1 MATLLDNPEFRR
13 VLDCSADGAVAVS
26 LDKTILYINERARKI
41 LGYAAGESLQTQC
54 DKTLHSTECGHACL
68 FNRALATGE
77 DVSRVDAWY
86 RTKNGHQVYAQTH
99 LVLLHD
105 ERGVPSVGLHLFSE
119 VSRILHL
126 KSEELDSRFI
136 FEGILGRNEAMRE
149 VFESIRLVA
158 ATGSSVLVTGESGT
172 GKELVASA
180 IHNLSS
186 RRRKPFV
193 RLNCAA
199 LNEGILE
206 SELFGHVRGAFTGAV
221 GDKKGRFE
229 MANGGTLFLDEIGEI
244 PPSTQVKLLRV
255 LQEGEFERVGSS
267 QTLKSDVRV
276 IAATNRDLRESM
288 EQGRFR
294 QDLFYRLN
302 VFRIHLPP
310 LRDRKD
316 DIPLLVDHFLKKVTQ
331 KVPGKDLHGIEA
343 PALSLLM
350 NYAFPGNIRELENL
364 IEHAAIRCQEGIL
377 RAFDLPLSPLGTA
390 PGPAA
395 RTAVPGTLH
404 QIRSPMEN
412 LERDA
417 IVKALQE
424 CAWRVGRSAERLG
437 VSRVTLWRKMKEYDI
452 QRPGAL

>member
-1 MATLLDNPEFRR
+1 MATLLDHPEFLR
-13 VLDCSADGAVAVS
+13 VLDRSADGAVAVS
-26 LDKTILYINERARKI
+26 LDKRILYINDRARRI
-41 LGYAAGESLQTQC
+41 LGYGPGEALQTQC
-54 DKTLHSTECGHACL
+54 EGALHSTECGHACL

-77 DVSRVDAWY
+77 DVGQVDAWY
-86 RTKNGHQVYAQTH
+86 RTKNGHQVYALTH
-99 LVLLHD
+99 LVLLRD
-105 ERGVPSVGLHLFSE
+105 ESGKAVVGLHLFSE

-126 KSEELDSRFI
+126 KSDGPDARFV
-136 FEGILGRNEAMRE
+136 FEGIIGRNGTMRE

-158 ATGSSVLVTGESGT
+158 ATSSSVLVTGESGT

-180 IHNLSS
+180 IHHLSPRS
-186 RRRKPFV
+186 RKPFI

-199 LNEGILE
+199 LNEGVLE

-229 MANGGTLFLDEIGEI
+229 AAHGGTLFLDEIGEI

-267 QTLKSDVRV
+267 QTLRSDVRML
-276 IAATNRDLRESM
+276 AATNRDLREAM
-288 EQGRFR
+288 DHGRFR

-302 VFRIHLPP
+302 VFRIQLPP
-310 LRDRKD
+310 LRERKD
-316 DIPLLVDHFLKKVTQ
+316 DIPLLVDHFLKKVAL
-331 KVPGKDLHGIEA
+331 KVPGKDLQGIEA

-364 IEHAAIRCQEGIL
+364 IEHAAIRCQDGIL
-377 RAFDLPLSPLGTA
+377 RAMDLPLSALGNA
-390 PGPAA
+390 PGSARAA
-395 RTAVPGTLH
+395 LPGTLH
-404 QIRSPMEN
+404 QIRTPMEN

-417 IVKALQE
+417 IVGALQQ
-424 CAWRVGRSAERLG
+424 CAWRVGKSAERLG

-452 QRPGAL
+452 QRPGVF